1 MTVRLTPGYLVAFL
15 SLSAL
20 LGVGHEITH
29 HVAGFALCGGWG
41 HMSFNSFSLA
51 PGCRQAHPETVWMVT
66 LIAPLLCNYLP
77 MWIGF
82 FLMRRHDQ
90 ASRLLGL
97 TLVFAAIPVMRIGFS
112 LLGMN
117 DEPAVVRFL
126 FGDSRIAFW
135 LMNLTIWLLT
145 VPPLLMAWRT
155 LAPRLRA
162 LKFGFFLLALPVFV
176 FVVVGL
182 VLEGLLVQQQVLAGR
197 IAGIPM
203 MVLALLATAAAGL
216 ALTRS
221 HLVRMLPTARAA

>member
-1 MTVRLTPGYLVAFL
+1 
-15 SLSAL
+15 
-20 LGVGHEITH
+20 
-29 HVAGFALCGGWG
+29 
-41 HMSFNSFSLA
+41 
-51 PGCRQAHPETVWMVT
+51 
-66 LIAPLLCNYLP
+66 

-135 LMNLTIWLLT
+135 LMNLAIWLLT